1 MCNYVA
7 VIYLTVVNSYDLW
20 IILDV
25 IFISVGVGFGL
36 LFLCSITLI
45 NAIWIYRVIC
55 GCGNS

>member
-7 VIYLTVVNSYDLW
+7 VIYLAVLNNYDLW

-45 NAIWIYRVIC
+45 NAVWMDI
-55 GCGNS
+55 